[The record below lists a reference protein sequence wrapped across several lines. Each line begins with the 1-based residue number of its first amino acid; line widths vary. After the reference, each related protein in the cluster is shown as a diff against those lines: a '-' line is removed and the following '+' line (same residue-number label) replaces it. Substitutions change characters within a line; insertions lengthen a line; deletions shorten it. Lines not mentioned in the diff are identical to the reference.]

1 MLHKIR
7 LIPGLD
13 KQSSDTGAEGKWV
26 NADYTRFRYGFPEK
40 VGGWEQLVDANL
52 IGAGRDQHTWVDL
65 AGNKY
70 AAIGTNKCLY
80 IYFEGAFYDITPL
93 DVTRQQTGATF
104 TFAGTTTVT
113 LTTSTAHG
121 AEAGD
126 IILLDGVSGVTALGI
141 GFTDADFEDILFEV
155 TDAPTATT
163 IEITMGSAATGSA
176 SGGTTTI
183 DFYYVIGPL
192 IQTYGYGWGTNTWS
206 GQTLPLIQTT
216 LNNAGVLAAG
226 ATSAIFTNTTSFP
239 TTAAG
244 GGTLLIESELITY
257 TTNDTGTNT
266 LSGFTR
272 GVGGTSDVEHANST
286 ITYDATTYVG
296 WGSASSSS
304 NIVIEP
310 GQWRLLNYGENLLAL
325 IHNKTIFQWEPSIPN
340 LDVRAVLVT
349 GTEVPTAS
357 RDMVLSTPD
366 RHLICV
372 GTETTLQTAS
382 SQDDMFVR
390 WSNQESTTVW
400 TPTASNTAGSQRLTD
415 GSKLMGAI
423 VGRTAVYIWSD
434 TAMYTMKFI
443 GPPLTFG
450 FQQMGTNCGMSSQHA
465 AAEVNGLA
473 YWMGPT
479 GFYKFDG
486 GRVQLMPCLVEDY
499 VFEDINANANQQI
512 HVAVNALFGEITW
525 FYPSS
530 NSDYVDRSVTYNYLD
545 SSPQN
550 PIWYTSSLAR
560 STWTI
565 EGVFTK
571 PYATEFKSAVAP
583 TFPTVVGISNGA
595 SYYWQQEKG
604 TDEVFASGTTN
615 AIAAN
620 VESGDYDIGTQGI
633 EGPIGGEFMMRISRI
648 IPDFGA
654 QTGTAKVYLN
664 TKEFPSST
672 ATSTSYNATT
682 STTQI
687 HTRARARQIA
697 IKVGNVDTG
706 QTWRMGTFR
715 LDIHPGGRR

>member
-7 LIPGLD
+7 LKPGLD
-13 KQSSDTGAEGKWV
+13 KQSTDTGAEGKWV
-26 NADYTRFRYGFPEK
+26 NADYSRFRYGFPEK
-40 VGGWEQLVDANL
+40 VGGWEQLVNDNL

-93 DVTRQQTGATF
+93 DTSRQQTGATF
-104 TFAGTTTVT
+104 TFDGTTAVT
-113 LTTSTAHG
+113 LTTSSAHG

-126 IILLDGVSGVTALGI
+126 IILLDGVTGVTALGI
-141 GFTDADFEDILFEV
+141 GLTDADFEDILFEV
-155 TDAPTATT
+155 TSAPTATT
-163 IEITMGSAATGSA
+163 LTVTMGSAASGSA

-183 DFYYVIGPL
+183 NFYYVIGPL

-216 LNNAGVLAAG
+216 LNGALLNDAYGTGGSGTDIVLTDTTG
-226 ATSAIFTNTTSFP
+226 FTSTN
-239 TTAAG
+239 G
-244 GGTLLIESELITY
+244 IILVDSELITY
-257 TTNDTGTNT
+257 TGITSNTLNGITRGTN
-266 LSGFTR
+266 
-272 GVGGTSDVEHANST
+272 GTSTAAHSSGAA
-286 ITYDATTYVG
+286 TYDATTYVG

-310 GQWRLLNYGENLLAL
+310 AQWRLINYGENLLAL
-325 IHNKTIFQWEPSIPN
+325 IHNKTIFQWEPSLPN
-340 LDVRAVLVT
+340 LSVRAVLVT
-349 GTEVPTAS
+349 GTQVPTAS

-366 RHLICV
+366 RHLICI
-372 GTETTLQTAS
+372 GTETTLQSANT
-382 SQDDMFVR
+382 QDDMFVR

-400 TPTASNTAGSQRLTD
+400 TPTATNTAGSQRLTD
-415 GSKLMGAI
+415 GSKLLGAI

-443 GPPLTFG
+443 GQPFTFG
-450 FQQMGTNCGMSSQHA
+450 FQQVGTNCGMSSQHS
-465 AAEVNGLA
+465 AAEVNGIA

-499 VFEDINANANQQI
+499 VFEDINTNANQQI

-525 FYPSS
+525 FYPS
-530 NSDYVDRSVTYNYLD
+530 NASDYVDRSVTYNYME
-545 SSPQN
+545 STNES

-565 EGVFTK
+565 EGVFSK

-583 TFPTVVGISNGA
+583 TYPTVVGISNGA

-615 AIAAN
+615 AIAGYI
-620 VESGDYDIGTQGI
+620 ESGDYDIGSAEGEQG
-633 EGPIGGEFMMRISRI
+633 EGEFIMRISRI
-648 IPDFGA
+648 IPDYGA
-654 QTGTAKVYLN
+654 QTGDSRVTLS
-664 TKEFPSST
+664 TKAFPSST
-672 ATSTSYNATT
+672 AVATNHTATT
-682 STTQI
+682 STTQLF
-687 HTRARARQIA
+687 TRSRARQIA
-697 IKVGNVDTG
+697 IKVGNISTG

-715 LDIHPGGRR
+715 LDIHAGGRR

>member
-40 VGGWEQLVDANL
+40 VGGWEQLVNNNL

-93 DVTRQQTGATF
+93 DITRQQTGTTF
-104 TFAGTTTVT
+104 TFDGTTTVT

-121 AEAGD
+121 AEDGD
-126 IILLDGVSGVTALGI
+126 IILLDGVTGVTALGI

-155 TDAPTATT
+155 TDVPTATT
-163 IEITMGSAATGSA
+163 IEVTMGSAATGSA
-176 SGGTTTI
+176 SGGTTTV

-206 GQTLPLIQTT
+206 GTTIPVVSTT
-216 LNNAGVLAAG
+216 LNGALFNDAYGTGGSGTDIVL
-226 ATSAIFTNTTSFP
+226 TDTTGF
-239 TTAAG
+239 TAAG
-244 GGTLLIESELITY
+244 IILVDSELITY
-257 TTNDTGTNT
+257 TGITSNTLNGIVRGTN
-266 LSGFTR
+266 
-272 GVGGTSDVEHANST
+272 GTSTAAHSNGAT
-286 ITYDATTYVG
+286 TYDATTYVG

-304 NIVIEP
+304 NIIIEP
-310 GQWRLLNYGENLLAL
+310 AQWRLLNYGENLLAL
-325 IHNKTIFQWEPSIPN
+325 IHNKTIFQWVPSLPN
-340 LDVRAVLVT
+340 LSVRAVLVT

-357 RDMVLSTPD
+357 RDMILSTPD

-372 GTETTLQTAS
+372 GTETTLQSADT
-382 SQDDMFVR
+382 QDDMFVR

-415 GSKLMGAI
+415 GSKLMGGI

-450 FQQMGTNCGMSSQHA
+450 FQQVGTNCGMSSQHA
-465 AAEVNGLA
+465 AAEVNGIA

-479 GFYKFDG
+479 GFYSFDG

-530 NSDYVDRSVTYNYLD
+530 NSNYVDRSVTYNYLD

-583 TFPTVVGISNGA
+583 TYPTVVGISNGA
-595 SYYWQQEKG
+595 SYYWAQETG

-664 TKEFPSST
+664 TKEFPSSS
-672 ATSTSYNATT
+672 ATSTSYNALT

>member
-40 VGGWEQLVDANL
+40 IGGWQQLVSSQL

-65 AGNKY
+65 TGNRY
-70 AAIGTNKCLY
+70 AAVGTDKCLY
-80 IYFEGAFYDITPL
+80 VYYEGAVYDITPL
-93 DVTRQQTGATF
+93 DTTRQQTSATF
-104 TFAGTTTVT
+104 TFDGTTTFKI
-113 LTTSTAHG
+113 TTGTAHG
-121 AEAGD
+121 ADVGD
-126 IILLDGVSGVTALGI
+126 IILLDSVTLPAGTGL
-141 GFTDADFEDILFEV
+141 TDADFEDTLFEV
-155 TDAPTATT
+155 KSVPSATTMTCIFTSAGTTAT
-163 IEITMGSAATGSA
+163 
-176 SGGTTTI
+176 GGTTTV
-183 DFYYVIGPL
+183 DFYYVIGP
-192 IQTYGYGWGTNTWS
+192 ISQGYGYGFGTNTF
-206 GQTLPLIQTT
+206 GGYTTPLTQTT
-216 LNNAGVLAAG
+216 LNNAGVLAVG
-226 ATSAIFTNTTSFP
+226 ATSAIFTSTASFP

-244 GGTLLIESELITY
+244 GGTLLIQSELITY
-257 TTNDTGTNT
+257 TTNDTATNT
-266 LSGFTR
+266 LSGFSR
-272 GVGGTSDVEHANST
+272 GAGGTTDVEHPNAT
-286 ITYDATTYVG
+286 ITYDATNFVG
-296 WGSASSSS
+296 WGSASTNS

-325 IHNKTIFQWEPSIPN
+325 IHNKKIFQWVPSVPN

-357 RDMVLSTPD
+357 RDMILSTPD

-382 SQDDMFVR
+382 TQDDMFVR

-415 GSKLMGAI
+415 GSKLMGGI

-465 AAEVNGLA
+465 AAEVNGIA

-479 GFYKFDG
+479 GFYQFNG
-486 GRVQLMPCLVEDY
+486 GRVTLMPCLVEDY
-499 VFEDINANANQQI
+499 VFEDINTNSNQQI

-530 NSDYVDRSVTYNYLD
+530 GSNYVDRSVTYNYME
-545 SSPQN
+545 SSEQN

-565 EGVFTK
+565 EGVFSK
-571 PYATEFKSAVAP
+571 PYATEYKDSVAP
-583 TFPTVVGISNGA
+583 DFPTVIGISNGA
-595 SYYWQQEKG
+595 SYYWEQEKG
-604 TDEVFASGTTN
+604 TDEVFSSGTTN
-615 AIAAN
+615 AISAS
-620 VESGDYDIGTQGI
+620 VESGDYDIGNQGI

-672 ATSTSYNATT
+672 ATSTSYNALT

-697 IKVGNVDTG
+697 LKVGNVSTG
-706 QTWRMGTFR
+706 QSWRMGTFR

>member
-26 NADYTRFRYGFPEK
+26 NADYARFRYGFPEK
-40 VGGWEQLVDANL
+40 IGGWEQLVSDNL

-80 IYFEGAFYDITPL
+80 IYFEGEVYDITPL
-93 DVTRQQTGATF
+93 DSSRQQTGATF
-104 TFAGTTTVT
+104 TFDGTTSVT

-121 AEAGD
+121 AEIGD
-126 IILLDGVSGVTALGI
+126 IILLDTVTGVTALGI
-141 GFTDADFEDILFEV
+141 GFTDADFEGILFEV
-155 TDAPTATT
+155 TTVPTATT
-163 IEITMGSAATGSA
+163 LTVTMSSAASGSA

-183 DFYYVIGPL
+183 NFYYVIGPL
-192 IQTYGYGWGTNTWS
+192 IQTYGYGWGTNTFGGTTTPTIS
-206 GQTLPLIQTT
+206 TT
-216 LNNAGVLAAG
+216 LNGALLNDTYGTGGSGTDIVLTDASSF
-226 ATSAIFTNTTSFP
+226 TSS
-239 TTAAG
+239 
-244 GGTLLIESELITY
+244 GTILVESELITY
-257 TTNDTGTNT
+257 TGITSNT
-266 LSGFTR
+266 LNGITR
-272 GVGGTSDVEHANST
+272 ATNGTSSAAHSDGT
-286 ITYDATTYVG
+286 TTYDATTYVG
-296 WGSASSSS
+296 WGSASASS
-304 NIVIEP
+304 NIIIEP
-310 GQWRLLNYGENLLAL
+310 AQWRLLNYGENLLAL
-325 IHNKTIFQWEPSIPN
+325 IHNKTIFQWEPSLPN
-340 LDVRAVLVT
+340 LSVRAVLVS

-366 RHLICV
+366 RHLICI
-372 GTETTLQTAS
+372 GTETTLQSEST
-382 SQDDMFVR
+382 QDDMFVR
-390 WSNQESTTVW
+390 WSDQNSITTW
-400 TPTASNTAGSQRLTD
+400 TPTATNTAGSQRLAD
-415 GSKLMGAI
+415 GSKLMGGI

-450 FQQMGTNCGMSSQHA
+450 FQQVGTNCGMSSQHA
-465 AAEVNGLA
+465 AAEVNGIA

-479 GFYKFDG
+479 GFYSFNG
-486 GRVQLMPCLVEDY
+486 GRVELMPCLVEDY
-499 VFEDINANANQQI
+499 VFEDINADANQQI

-530 NSDYVDRSVTYNYLD
+530 GSDYVDRSVTYNYLD

-560 STWTI
+560 STWSI
-565 EGVFTK
+565 EGVFNK
-571 PYATEFKSAVAP
+571 PYATEFKAGIAP
-583 TFPTVVGISNGA
+583 TKPTVVGISNGA

-604 TDEVFASGTTN
+604 TDEVFSSGTTN
-615 AIAAN
+615 AISAS

-648 IPDFGA
+648 IPDFGT
-654 QTGTAKVYLN
+654 QTGTTKVYLN
-664 TKEFPSST
+664 TKAFPSSS

-687 HTRARARQIA
+687 FTRARARQIA
-697 IKVGNVDTG
+697 LKIGNVDTG

>member
-40 VGGWEQLVDANL
+40 IGGWQQLVADKL

-65 AGNKY
+65 AGNRY
-70 AAIGTNKCLY
+70 AAVGTDKCLY
-80 IYFEGAFYDITPL
+80 VYYEGAVYDITPL
-93 DVTRQQTGATF
+93 DLTRTQTSATF
-104 TFAGTTTVT
+104 TFDGTTTFKI
-113 LTTSTAHG
+113 TTTGAHG
-121 AEAGD
+121 ADVGD
-126 IILLDGVSGVTALGI
+126 IILLDSVTLPSGTGL
-141 GFTDADFEDILFEV
+141 TDADFDDTLFEV
-155 TDAPTATT
+155 KSVPSATT
-163 IEITMGSAATGSA
+163 MTCIFTSAGSSAT
-176 SGGTTTI
+176 GGTTKVN
-183 DFYYVIGPL
+183 FYYVIGP
-192 IQTYGYGWGTNTWS
+192 ISQGYGYGFGTNTF
-206 GQTLPLIQTT
+206 GGYTTPLTQTT
-216 LNNAGVLAAG
+216 LNNAGVLAVG
-226 ATSAIFTNTTSFP
+226 ATSAIFTSTASFP

-244 GGTLLIESELITY
+244 GGTLLIQSELITY
-257 TTNDTGTNT
+257 TTNNTSTNT
-266 LSGFTR
+266 LSGFSR
-272 GVGGTSDVEHANST
+272 GAGGTTDVEHPNAT
-286 ITYDATTYVG
+286 ITYDATNFVG
-296 WGSASSSS
+296 WGSASTNS

-325 IHNKTIFQWEPSIPN
+325 IHNKKIFQWVPSVPN
-340 LDVRAVLVT
+340 LGVRAVLVT

-357 RDMVLSTPD
+357 RDMILSTPD

-372 GTETTLQTAS
+372 GTETKLQTAS

-415 GSKLMGAI
+415 GSKLIGGI

-465 AAEVNGLA
+465 AAEVNGIA

-479 GFYKFDG
+479 GFYRFDG
-486 GRVQLMPCLVEDY
+486 GRVTLMPCLVEDY
-499 VFEDINANANQQI
+499 VFEDINSNANQQI

-530 NSDYVDRSVTYNYLD
+530 GSNYVDRSVTYNYLD

-565 EGVFTK
+565 EGVFSQ
-571 PYATEFKSAVAP
+571 PYATEYKDSVAP
-583 TFPTVVGISNGA
+583 DFPTVIGISNGA
-595 SYYWQQEKG
+595 SYYWEQEKG
-604 TDEVFASGTTN
+604 TDEVFSNGTTN
-615 AIAAN
+615 AISAS

-633 EGPIGGEFMMRISRI
+633 EGPIGGEFIMRISRI

-654 QTGTAKVYLN
+654 QTGTTKVYLN

-687 HTRARARQIA
+687 LTRARARQIA

>member
-7 LIPGLD
+7 LKPGLD

-26 NADYTRFRYGFPEK
+26 NADYSRFRYSFPEK
-40 VGGWEQLVDANL
+40 IGGWEQLVDDSL

-70 AAIGTNKCLY
+70 AAIGTNKILY

-93 DVTRQQTGATF
+93 DTARQQTGATF
-104 TFAGTTTVT
+104 TTVSGSTTVT
-113 LTTSTAHG
+113 LTTSTAHE
-121 AEAGD
+121 AETGD
-126 IILLDGVSGVTALGI
+126 IILCSSATSVPG
-141 GFTDADFEDILFEV
+141 GFSSSDFDDILFEV
-155 TDAPTATT
+155 TDVPSATT
-163 IEITMGSAATGSA
+163 MEITMGSTAGSSA
-176 SGGTTTI
+176 GPSGTVTI

-192 IQTYGYGWGTNTWS
+192 IQTYGYGWGTNTYS

-216 LNNAGVLAAG
+216 LNGALLNDTYGTGGSGTDIVL
-226 ATSAIFTNTTSFP
+226 TSTTNFSSS
-239 TTAAG
+239 
-244 GGTLLIESELITY
+244 GTILVDSELITY
-257 TTNDTGTNT
+257 TGITSNTLNGITRGTN
-266 LSGFTR
+266 
-272 GVGGTSDVEHANST
+272 GTATAAHSDGT
-286 ITYDATTYVG
+286 TTYDATNYVG

-310 GQWRLLNYGENLLAL
+310 GQWRLINYGENLLAL
-325 IHNKTIFQWEPSIPN
+325 MHNKKIFQWEPSIPN
-340 LDVRAVLVT
+340 LSVRAVLVT
-349 GTEVPTAS
+349 GSEVPTAS

-382 SQDDMFVR
+382 TQDDMFVR
-390 WSNQESTTVW
+390 WSNQESITVW
-400 TPTASNTAGSQRLTD
+400 TPTATNTAGSQRLTD

-423 VGRTAVYIWSD
+423 VGKTAVYIWSD

-443 GPPLTFG
+443 GPPFTFG
-450 FQQMGTNCGMSSQHA
+450 FNQVGTNCGMSSQHS
-465 AAEVNGLA
+465 AAEVNGIA

-479 GFYKFDG
+479 GFYRFNG
-486 GRVQLMPCLVEDY
+486 GRVELMPCLVEDY
-499 VFEDINANANQQI
+499 VFEDINVNANQQI

-530 NSDYVDRSVTYNYLD
+530 GSDYVDRSVTYNYLESTAD
-545 SSPQN
+545 N

-565 EGVFTK
+565 EGVFSK

-583 TFPTVVGISNGA
+583 TYPTVVGISDGA
-595 SYYWQQEKG
+595 SYYWAQETG

-615 AIAAN
+615 AIAGY
-620 VESGDYDIGTQGI
+620 VESGDYDIGSAEGEQG
-633 EGPIGGEFMMRISRI
+633 EGEFMMRISRI
-648 IPDFGA
+648 IPDYGA
-654 QTGTAKVYLN
+654 QTGDSRITLS
-664 TKEFPSST
+664 TKAFPSST
-672 ATSTSYNATT
+672 AVATNHTATT
-682 STTQI
+682 TTTQLF
-687 HTRARARQIA
+687 TRSRARQIA
-697 IKVGNVDTG
+697 IKVGNISTG

>member
-7 LIPGLD
+7 LKPGLD

-26 NADYTRFRYGFPEK
+26 NADYSRFRYGFPEK
-40 VGGWEQLVDANL
+40 IGGWEQLVNKNL

-93 DVTRQQTGATF
+93 DATRQQTGATF
-104 TFAGTTTVT
+104 TTVSGSKTVT

-126 IILLDGVSGVTALGI
+126 IILGSSATSVPG
-141 GFTDADFEDILFEV
+141 GFSASDFDDILFEV
-155 TDAPTATT
+155 AAVPSATT
-163 IEITMGSAATGSA
+163 IEITMGSTAGSSA
-176 SGGTTTI
+176 GPSGTLTI
-183 DFYYVIGPL
+183 DFYYVIGPI

-216 LNNAGVLAAG
+216 LNGSLSNNAYGTGGSGTDIIL
-226 ATSAIFTNTTSFP
+226 TSTTGF
-239 TTAAG
+239 TAAG
-244 GGTLLIESELITY
+244 TILVESELITY
-257 TTNDTGTNT
+257 TGITSNT
-266 LSGFTR
+266 LNGITR
-272 GVGGTSDVEHANST
+272 ATNGTVTATHADGT
-286 ITYDATTYVG
+286 ATYDATSYVG

-304 NIVIEP
+304 NIIIEP
-310 GQWRLLNYGENLLAL
+310 GQWRLINYGENLLAL
-325 IHNKTIFQWEPSIPN
+325 MHNKKIFQWIPSLPN
-340 LDVRAVLVT
+340 LTVRAVLVS

-366 RHLICV
+366 RHLICI
-372 GTETTLQTAS
+372 GTETTLQS
-382 SQDDMFVR
+382 STTQDDMFVR

-400 TPTASNTAGSQRLTD
+400 TPTATNTAGSQRLTD
-415 GSKLMGAI
+415 GSKLLGAI

-443 GPPLTFG
+443 GQPFTFG
-450 FQQMGTNCGMSSQHA
+450 FQQVGTNCGMSSQHS
-465 AAEVNGLA
+465 AAEVNGIA

-499 VFEDINANANQQI
+499 VFGDINTNANQQI

-530 NSDYVDRSVTYNYLD
+530 SSDYVDRSVTYNYLE
-545 SSPQN
+545 STAES

-560 STWTI
+560 STWSI
-565 EGVFTK
+565 EGVFNK

-583 TFPTVVGISNGA
+583 TYPTVVGISNGA

-604 TDEVFASGTTN
+604 NDEVFASGTTN
-615 AIAAN
+615 AIAGY
-620 VESGDYDIGTQGI
+620 VESGDYDIGGPEGEQG
-633 EGPIGGEFMMRISRI
+633 EGEFMMRISRI
-648 IPDFGA
+648 IPDYGV
-654 QTGTAKVYLN
+654 QTGDSRITLS
-664 TKEFPSST
+664 TKAFPSST
-672 ATSTSYNATT
+672 AVATNHTATT
-682 STTQI
+682 STTQLF
-687 HTRARARQIA
+687 TRSRARQIA
-697 IKVGNVDTG
+697 IKVGNTG
-706 QTWRMGTFR
+706 KEQTWRMGTFR